1 MTGTLTVAMTM
12 AITLLK
18 LVRTLRV
25 TTRHPYRKYVRTLV
39 PLVLALAIVALGT
52 VVYLELVKVLLAG
65 LE

>member
-1 MTGTLTVAMTM
+1 MTGTLTIAMTM

-25 TTRHPYRKYVRTLV
+25 TSRVPYREAVRMLV
-39 PLVLALAIVALGT
+39 PFVLALAVVALGT
-52 VVYLELVKVLLAG
+52 VVYLELVQALLAG